1 MDDTNK
7 DLCMCGSGGQCECMD
22 VSFLDPALVKR
33 GEERRKSG
41 EVVCNVS
48 SPEDC
53 ESCSG

>member
-7 DLCMCGSGGQCECMD
+7 DLCMCGSGGQCQCID
-22 VSFLDPALVKR
+22 ISFLNPTLVKE